1 MNKNINS
8 ILKEVLA
15 KIEPSEKEIKFI
27 DSSIKTFLE
36 KLKKNVKKSKLD
48 LDVFVGGSH
57 AKGTMIKRNFYDID
71 IFVRF
76 DKKYKNDELS
86 KLTKKLLNGFEKIT
100 TVHGSRDYFRIK
112 ISKWLVFEVVPVRK
126 IRGLGGV
133 ENITD
138 RSYSHVHYI
147 KRSVKN
153 QKIMED
159 IRLAKSFCHAN
170 NCYGAESYINGFS
183 GYALELL
190 VYHYGGFLKFI
201 KAMTKIKD
209 KTVIDIEKHYKNKNR
224 VLMDINASKL
234 QSPIIL
240 IDPTFKQRNALA
252 ALSEETFK
260 KFQKDCRNFLENPS
274 VKHFDEKVLDIEKI
288 KKNAKRK
295 KYEFV
300 LLGAKTNKQEG
311 DVAGS
316 KLGKF
321 HNHLK
326 YEISKF
332 FDVKSNGFE
341 YNDKKSAR
349 YFFVVKKKKEL
360 LIRGPLTSQEKH
372 VKKFKKKYKK
382 TFTKKGKIYTIQKK
396 IPNLKK
402 FLNDWKTKNKKQ
414 MKDMSILQLQ
424 EIPHRS

>member
-1 MNKNINS
+1 MKKRNINS
-8 ILKEVLA
+8 ILEEVLER
-15 KIEPSEKEIKFI
+15 IEPSKKELKFI
-27 DSSIKTFLE
+27 DDSLGDFLE
-36 KLKKNVKKSKLD
+36 KLQKNVKKSGLS
-48 LDVFVGGSH
+48 LDVFVGGSF

-76 DKKYKNDELS
+76 DERYKNDELS
-86 KLTKKLLNGFEKIT
+86 RLTEKLLKGFGKVIV
-100 TVHGSRDYFRIK
+100 VHGSRDYFRIK

-126 IRGLGGV
+126 IRGLGEA

-147 KRSVKN
+147 KRKIKSH
-153 QKIMED
+153 KIMDD
-159 IRLAKSFCHAN
+159 IRLAKAFCHAN

-190 VYHYGGFLKFI
+190 VYHYKGFLGFI
-201 KAMTKIKD
+201 KAMSKIKD
-209 KTVIDIEKHYKNKNR
+209 KEVIDIEKHYKNKQH

-234 QSPIIL
+234 HSPIIL

-252 ALSEETFK
+252 ALSEETFR
-260 KFQKDCRNFLENPS
+260 KFQKACRDFLKNPS
-274 VKHFDEKVLDIEKI
+274 LKHFEEKVLDIEKI
-288 KKNAKRK
+288 KRNAKK
-295 KYEFV
+295 KKFEFI
-300 LLGAKTNKQEG
+300 LLEAKTNKQEG

-321 HNHLK
+321 HNHLSH
-326 YEISKF
+326 EIEKF
-332 FDVKSNGFE
+332 FEVKGKGFE

-360 LIRGPLTSQEKH
+360 LIKGPLVSQKEH
-372 VKKFKKKYKK
+372 VKKFKSKYKK
-382 TFTKKGKIYTIQKK
+382 TFIKKRKIYTIKK
-396 IPNLKK
+396 TIPNLKK

-414 MKDMSILQLQ
+414 IKDMYITGL
-424 EIPHRS
+424 IIH